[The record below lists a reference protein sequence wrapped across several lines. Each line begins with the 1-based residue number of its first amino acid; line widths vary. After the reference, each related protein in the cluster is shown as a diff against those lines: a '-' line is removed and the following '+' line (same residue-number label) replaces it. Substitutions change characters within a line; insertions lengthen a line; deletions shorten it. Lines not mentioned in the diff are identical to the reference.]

1 MRTGRGSSAREAGGA
16 GFRWRVAVSDDAV
29 VVRLE
34 GEFDLAV
41 ADALR
46 EALDAL
52 VAKHPEQDLVLDL
65 AGVSFID
72 SSGLGVILGRHRRLQ
87 ARGRRLLLAGVG
99 PQVKGILTTA
109 GLGRILPLDERPAPG
124 R

>member
-1 MRTGRGSSAREAGGA
+1 MTTGHGPGARETGGS
-16 GFRWRVAVSDDAV
+16 GFRWRVAGTDGPV

-34 GEFDLAV
+34 GDLDLAV
-41 ADALR
+41 ADVLR

-52 VAKHPEQDLVLDL
+52 VAKYPERDLVLDL

-99 PQVKGILTTA
+99 PPVKGILTTA
-109 GLGRILPLDERPAPG
+109 GLGRILPMDERPAPG